1 MFAEP
6 RGFPVVGVAVL
17 FRCTA
22 LIVQCVGTAVVLVAG
37 DSRCSANDQNYSNYF
52 APQIL
57 Q

>member
-6 RGFPVVGVAVL
+6 RGFPVVGIAVL
-17 FRCTA
+17 ARCTA
-22 LIVQCVGTAVVLVAG
+22 LSAVRGHCRGAMVAG
-37 DSRCSANDQNYSNYF
+37 DSRCSANEQNYLNYF